1 MPRNAYGHVG
11 QHLVPLVAPGR
22 THGVQMVDP
31 DQDGSVAVSR
41 RDIRPRYLGL
51 DIQVQ
56 ISDLKKCFWRDR
68 GVREYQMRNTMD
80 RKTAEF

>member
-1 MPRNAYGHVG
+1 MG
-11 QHLVPLVAPGR
+11 QHLVRLVAPGR

-31 DQDGSVAVSR
+31 DQDGGVVVSR

-56 ISDLKKCFWRDR
+56 VPDLKKCF
-68 GVREYQMRNTMD
+68 
-80 RKTAEF
+80 

>member
-1 MPRNAYGHVG
+1 
-11 QHLVPLVAPGR
+11 
-22 THGVQMVDP
+22 MVDP
-31 DQDGSVAVSR
+31 NQDGGVEVSR

-56 ISDLKKCFWRDR
+56 ISDLKICFWRGR

-80 RKTAEF
+80 GKTTEF